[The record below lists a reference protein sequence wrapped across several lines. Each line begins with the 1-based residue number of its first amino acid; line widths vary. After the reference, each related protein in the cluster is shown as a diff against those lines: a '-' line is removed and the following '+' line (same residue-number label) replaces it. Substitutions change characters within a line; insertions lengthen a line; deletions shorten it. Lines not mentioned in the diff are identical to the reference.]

1 MGSSQFLTAKLAFAS
16 DDDYS
21 YSNVYSNRNQSKNM
35 VILDWDDTLMCTSF
49 LLSRNKHLS
58 SEEESLVFQLGKKV
72 ERFLSFLKSIGQ
84 VIIITNSTR
93 AWVKKTAENYL
104 GISLLI
110 FKDVF
115 LYSTR
120 ERFKDQIP
128 IELWKREAY
137 KEIESKIKRCK
148 CVICI
153 GDSMNDI
160 EEAKKIK
167 QSFPEIKVAT
177 VKFME
182 KPNDP
187 HDMINEID
195 SVMKNFQNLFNTDYN
210 MYFETN

>member
-58 SEEESLVFQLGKKV
+58 SDEESLVFQLGKKV

-110 FKDVF
+110 LKDVF

-137 KEIESKIKRCK
+137 KEIESKIKK
-148 CVICI
+148 FK
-153 GDSMNDI
+153 
-160 EEAKKIK
+160 EE
-167 QSFPEIKVAT
+167 
-177 VKFME
+177 
-182 KPNDP
+182 
-187 HDMINEID
+187 
-195 SVMKNFQNLFNTDYN
+195 QNTI
-210 MYFETN
+210 

>member
-1 MGSSQFLTAKLAFAS
+1 M
-16 DDDYS
+16 
-21 YSNVYSNRNQSKNM
+21 
-35 VILDWDDTLMCTSF
+35 
-49 LLSRNKHLS
+49 
-58 SEEESLVFQLGKKV
+58 
-72 ERFLSFLKSIGQ
+72 
-84 VIIITNSTR
+84 
-93 AWVKKTAENYL
+93 KKTAENYL

-160 EEAKKIK
+160 EEGKKIK